1 MCFLLSPDY
10 RLRSREQHT
19 QYVEHCPGF
28 FRKGRCGSG
37 GGEHAQ
43 RGSFRASFGPTDEG
57 SHSRERVMEGIRYI
71 RQFSFTDRRTHFA
84 EQLHYRTS
92 VLVLDKR

>member
-1 MCFLLSPDY
+1 
-10 RLRSREQHT
+10 
-19 QYVEHCPGF
+19 
-28 FRKGRCGSG
+28 
-37 GGEHAQ
+37 
-43 RGSFRASFGPTDEG
+43 
-57 SHSRERVMEGIRYI
+57 MEGIRYI